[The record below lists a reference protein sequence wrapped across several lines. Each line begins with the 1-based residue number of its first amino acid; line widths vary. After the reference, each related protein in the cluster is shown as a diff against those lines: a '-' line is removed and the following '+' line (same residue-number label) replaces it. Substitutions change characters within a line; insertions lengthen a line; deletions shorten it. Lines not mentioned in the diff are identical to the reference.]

1 MQYNPIL
8 SQVESVCFMGALAVY
23 FAAAALYFVALV
35 VKKEKA
41 GRGAFLLSAVGFAL
55 HTVSIAARGI
65 NAGRLP
71 FTNQYEFATCFAWGI
86 TLCFLLFAGKFHF
99 QALGTFVVPLVFLV
113 LGYASMQSREI
124 HALMPALQSRWLG
137 FHVSMAIISYGS
149 FGVAF
154 AVAMVLV
161 FGNRLKAG
169 GLTDRHL
176 PDEDTLDLIIYR
188 AVALGFLF
196 LSLCIVTGAIWA
208 QKAWGS
214 YWSWDPK
221 ETWSLITWIIYAI
234 FLHLRLNRGW
244 RGRKAAVFAIVGF
257 LCVIFTYVG
266 VNTLLAGLHS
276 YA

>member
-55 HTVSIAARGI
+55 HTVCIAARGI
-65 NAGRLP
+65 NVGRLP

-113 LGYASMQSREI
+113 LGYSSMQSREI

>member
-1 MQYNPIL
+1 
-8 SQVESVCFMGALAVY
+8 
-23 FAAAALYFVALV
+23 
-35 VKKEKA
+35 
-41 GRGAFLLSAVGFAL
+41 
-55 HTVSIAARGI
+55 
-65 NAGRLP
+65 
-71 FTNQYEFATCFAWGI
+71 
-86 TLCFLLFAGKFHF
+86 
-99 QALGTFVVPLVFLV
+99 
-113 LGYASMQSREI
+113 
-124 HALMPALQSRWLG
+124 MPALQSRWLG